1 MAQSITPKELKA
13 LLQGDR
19 ETMLLDVRRT
29 ADYEAMPEMIE
40 GAARR
45 DPEKVGEWNDEIPKE
60 GPVVLYCV
68 RGGSVSQSTAEK
80 LLQDNPDVRFLEGGI
95 KGWIET
101 GEPVE

>member
-19 ETMLLDVRRT
+19 ETVLLDVRRKS
-29 ADYEAMPEMIE
+29 DCDAMPEMIV
-40 GAARR
+40 GAAHR
-45 DPEKVGEWNDEIPKE
+45 DPEKVDEWMDEIPKE
-60 GPVVLYCV
+60 VPVVVYCV
-68 RGGSVSQSTAEK
+68 KGGSVSQATTEK
-80 LLQDNPDVRFLEGGI
+80 LLRDNPDVRFLEGGI